1 MSEPQGTPVP
11 VGLPAAGL
19 LDEQALASLR
29 ALDPGGNANLLARV
43 LATYT
48 QSLQR
53 LLEQLRA
60 ARESADLQG
69 QRHVAHTLKSS
80 SASVGALKLSAL
92 CAEIERALRE
102 APADGSMHSVNA
114 SMDTLDEEGEHL
126 LAALR
131 QSLATTS

>member
-1 MSEPQGTPVP
+1 MSEPRGAATPA
-11 VGLPAAGL
+11 GLPAAGL

-29 ALDPGGNANLLARV
+29 ALDPGGGANLLARV

-53 LLEQLRA
+53 LLEQLRT
-60 ARESADLQG
+60 ARESADVQG

-92 CAEIERALRE
+92 CAEIERGLRDTPAE
-102 APADGSMHSVNA
+102 ASTHGVNA
-114 SMDTLDEEGEHL
+114 SMDTLLEEGEHL